1 MSKARARGL
10 VPMARDLSVPSASPA
25 EHFGPTVTP
34 KAHGRP
40 VAFPGANGPG
50 AEDRYTRDVRVL
62 VIGAGVVGCAVAH
75 ALTRRGVS
83 VDLVD
88 MRGPACGS
96 TQAAAGVLAPWIEA
110 HSGGLLELGET
121 SLRRYDAFIAR
132 LREDSPLDVE
142 YQRTGTLE
150 VALSPAQEAVLRA
163 DAERH
168 EARGVPHR
176 WLDRAAVLSM
186 EPGVGSEARAGLL
199 LSEQGFVRARDLTL
213 ALADAAERAG
223 AAIYAGVRVEA
234 VQAGAD
240 GITARCGSRVFEADF
255 AVLAAGSWSGQDEFT
270 PTAATPV
277 TPVRGQLLHLR
288 AATPLASRVV
298 WGTDCYL
305 VPWSDG
311 SLLVG
316 GTVEQV
322 GFDERPTEDGAQG
335 LRRAAAELL
344 PATAHADLQEV
355 RVGLRPGT
363 PDGVPVIGRAAASPR
378 VIFATGHYR
387 NGVLLAPL
395 TADLVAGLIVDGHEA
410 PELALTAPARFGL

>member
-1 MSKARARGL
+1 MSKARARGACGL
-10 VPMARDLSVPSASPA
+10 PVTFRDHPAVRPGIVATPSSRKYTAPDHVPSHKRAWC
-25 EHFGPTVTP
+25 
-34 KAHGRP
+34 R
-40 VAFPGANGPG
+40 
-50 AEDRYTRDVRVL
+50 DRYTRDVKVL

-75 ALTRRGVS
+75 ALARRSVN

-88 MRGPACGS
+88 MRGPAGGS

-110 HSGGLLELGET
+110 HSGGLLALGEA

-132 LREDSPLDVE
+132 VREESRVDVE
-142 YQRTGTLE
+142 YQRTGTVE
-150 VALSPAQEAVLRA
+150 VALNAAQETALRA
-163 DAERH
+163 DAARH
-168 EARGVPHR
+168 EARGVPIR
-176 WLDRAAVLSM
+176 WLDRAAVLAM
-186 EPGVGSEARAGLL
+186 EPGVGLGVRAGLL
-199 LSEQGFVRARDLTL
+199 LPEQGFVRARDLTL

-223 AAIYAGVRVEA
+223 ATIHAGVRVDA
-234 VQAGAD
+234 VESGAS
-240 GITARCGSRVFEADF
+240 GITAQCGDRLIEADC
-255 AVLAAGSWSGQDEFT
+255 AVLAAGSWSGQDVFT

-288 AATPLASRVV
+288 AAAPLASRVV

-305 VPWSDG
+305 VPWTDG

-322 GFDERPTEDGAQG
+322 GFDERPTDEGVQG

-344 PATAHADLQEV
+344 PASALADLQEV

-363 PDGVPVIGRAAASPR
+363 PDGVPVIGRAAANPR

-395 TADLVAGLIVDGHEA
+395 TADLVADLVVDGREG
-410 PELALTAPARFGL
+410 PELALMAPARFGL

>member
-1 MSKARARGL
+1 M
-10 VPMARDLSVPSASPA
+10 
-25 EHFGPTVTP
+25 
-34 KAHGRP
+34 
-40 VAFPGANGPG
+40 
-50 AEDRYTRDVRVL
+50 
-62 VIGAGVVGCAVAH
+62 IGAGVVGCAVAH
-75 ALTRRGVS
+75 ALARRGVN

-88 MRGPACGS
+88 MRGPAGGS

-121 SLRRYDAFIAR
+121 SLGRYDAFIAR

-142 YQRTGTLE
+142 YQRSGTLE
-150 VALSPAQEAVLRA
+150 VALNAAQDAALRA
-163 DAERH
+163 DAARH
-168 EARGVPHR
+168 ELRGVASQ
-176 WLDRAAVLSM
+176 WLDRAAVLAM
-186 EPGVGSEARAGLL
+186 EPGVGPGVQAGLL
-199 LSEQGFVRARDLTL
+199 LPEQGFIRARDLTL

-223 AAIYAGVRVEA
+223 AVIHAGVRVDA
-234 VQAGAD
+234 VESGAD
-240 GITARCGSRVFEADF
+240 GIAARCGDRILEADC
-255 AVLAAGSWSGQDEFT
+255 AVLAAGSWSGQDVFT

-288 AATPLASRVV
+288 AAVPLASRVV
-298 WGTDCYL
+298 WGADCYL

-322 GFDERPTEDGAQG
+322 GFDERPTDDGVQG

-344 PATAHADLQEV
+344 PASALADLQEV

-363 PDGVPVIGRAAASPR
+363 PDGVPVVGRAAANPR
-378 VIFATGHYR
+378 VVFATGHYR

-395 TADLVAGLIVDGHEA
+395 TADLVADLIVDGREA

>member
-1 MSKARARGL
+1 MPLVRSAVVAVANRG
-10 VPMARDLSVPSASPA
+10 
-25 EHFGPTVTP
+25 T
-34 KAHGRP
+34 
-40 VAFPGANGPG
+40 
-50 AEDRYTRDVRVL
+50 EDSYTRHVRVL

-75 ALTRRGVS
+75 ALASRGVS

-110 HSGGLLELGET
+110 HSGGLLALGEA
-121 SLRRYDAFIAR
+121 SLRRYDAFIAHV
-132 LREDSPLDVE
+132 REGSRIDVE

-150 VALSPAQEAVLRA
+150 VALGSAQEAALRV
-163 DAERH
+163 DAARH
-168 EARGVPHR
+168 EARGVPNR
-176 WLDRAAVLSM
+176 WLDRAAVLAM
-186 EPGVGSEARAGLL
+186 EPGVNPDARAGLL
-199 LSEQGFVRARDLTL
+199 LPEQGFVRARDLTL

-223 AAIYAGVRVEA
+223 AVIQAGVHVDS
-234 VQAGAD
+234 VQSGAD
-240 GITARCGSRVFEADF
+240 GITARCGDRVLAADC
-255 AVLAAGSWSGQDEFT
+255 AVLAAGSWSGQDVFT

-288 AATPLASRVV
+288 ATPPLASRVV

-322 GFDERPTEDGAQG
+322 GFDERPTDEGVNG

-344 PATAHADLQEV
+344 PASALADLQEV

-395 TADLVAGLIVDGHEA
+395 TADLVAGLIVDGRER